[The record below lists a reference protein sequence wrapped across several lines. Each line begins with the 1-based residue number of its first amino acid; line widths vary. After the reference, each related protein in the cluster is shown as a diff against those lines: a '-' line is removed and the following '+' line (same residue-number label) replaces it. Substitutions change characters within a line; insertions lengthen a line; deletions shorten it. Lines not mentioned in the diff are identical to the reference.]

1 MKKGEMW
8 LVEFPSTDSHEQ
20 SGTRPVIIISETEAN
35 IVLVIPLTSNLQA
48 LRFPHTLEIKPSKLN
63 GLNAVSVG
71 LAFQLRAI
79 DKKRLRTKIGEIEE
93 SILKRI
99 DVLLKMLLGL

>member
-63 GLNAVSVG
+63 GLSTVSVG

-79 DKKRLRTKIGEIEE
+79 DKKRLKAKIGEVEE
-93 SILKRI
+93 TVLKRI
-99 DVLLKMLLGL
+99 DVLLKKLLGL

>member
-1 MKKGEMW
+1 MKKGEIW
-8 LVEFPSTDSHEQ
+8 LVDFPSTDGHEQ

-35 IVLVIPLTSNLQA
+35 IALVIPLTSNLQA

-63 GLNAVSVG
+63 GLSAISVG

-79 DKKRLRTKIGEIEE
+79 DKRRLKMMIGEIEE
-93 SILKRI
+93 VHLKRI
-99 DVLLKMLLGL
+99 DALLKRLLEL

>member
-1 MKKGEMW
+1 MKKGEIW
-8 LVEFPSTDSHEQ
+8 LVEFPFTDGHEQ
-20 SGTRPVIIISETEAN
+20 SGTRPVVIISETEAN

-63 GLNAVSVG
+63 GLDSVSVG

-79 DKKRLRTKIGEIEE
+79 DKRRLKMKIGVTDEVH
-93 SILKRI
+93 LKRI
-99 DVLLKMLLGL
+99 DALLKGVLGL

>member
-1 MKKGEMW
+1 MKKGEIW
-8 LVEFPSTDSHEQ
+8 LVNFPSTDGHEQ
-20 SGTRPVIIISETEAN
+20 SGTRPVVIISEIEAN

-63 GLNAVSVG
+63 RLSAVSVG

-79 DKKRLRTKIGEIEE
+79 DKRRLKTKIGQIEE
-93 SILKRI
+93 IILKRI
-99 DVLLKMLLGL
+99 DELLKMLLGL